1 MSSNGQSTLPQPGGL
16 EKGGARFGAKAA
28 WAAPYRVTAGLAA
41 GFLILG
47 VLTCFAVIRL
57 EREAMEQALA
67 EQERRLEAH
76 VGLMVRR
83 LASEERGDLA
93 RVGARL
99 VAAVEGIPAILS
111 LVVIGPDQRVVKHFS
126 RSGESQVPCVSVV
139 PLDRSLELE
148 HAAGEVAPHAVAC
161 KTVPV
166 VVDGQPRGA
175 VLFHSERDSGTRAA
189 GWVKWTAFRLGP
201 VFLASYVLLGL
212 LLIAASRAARRW
224 RNRAAS
230 AERVQAL
237 GALAD
242 GINHEIKNPLNS
254 IGLSLQLIAR
264 KHTDPETREVV
275 DTAGREADR
284 ILERIEEF
292 VRFTRVSHLVTERV
306 ALGERLRDRYGRRAE
321 IAGNA
326 EARVDVSKMDDAV
339 GAIVEFLGRDG
350 GPGPRLALSGTRSEW
365 RLVAEGPSA
374 GGEHGEIGQL
384 FDPYVRTGPHD
395 VGRGLALARAVF
407 QAHGGDLVA
416 QKRGARLVLRGSAP
430 RVPPGDKQ

>member
-1 MSSNGQSTLPQPGGL
+1 
-16 EKGGARFGAKAA
+16 
-28 WAAPYRVTAGLAA
+28 
-41 GFLILG
+41 
-47 VLTCFAVIRL
+47 
-57 EREAMEQALA
+57 MEQALA
-67 EQERRLEAH
+67 EQERRLETH
-76 VGLMVRR
+76 VGTMVRR
-83 LASEERGDLA
+83 LASEEQGDLG

-99 VAAVEGIPAILS
+99 VAAIEGIPAILN
-111 LVVIGPDQRVVKHFS
+111 LVVVDPQQKVVRQFS
-126 RSGESQVPCVSVV
+126 RSGESQMPCVSMV

-148 HAAGEVAPHAVAC
+148 HPAGEVAPHAVAC

-166 VVDGQPRGA
+166 VIDGQPRGA

-224 RNRAAS
+224 RDRAAS

-254 IGLSLQLIAR
+254 LGLSLQLIAR
-264 KHTDPETREVV
+264 KHGDPETREVV

-284 ILERIEEF
+284 ILERLEEF
-292 VRFTRVSHLVTERV
+292 VRFTRVSHLVTEPV
-306 ALGERLRDRYGRRAE
+306 ALGERLRSRHGRDAE
-321 IAGNA
+321 VAGDA
-326 EARVDVSKMDDAV
+326 EARVDVAKVHDAV

-350 GPGPRLALSGTRSEW
+350 GEGPRLSLSGTRSEW
-365 RLVAEGPSA
+365 RLVAEGPSTVGA
-374 GGEHGEIGQL
+374 GTEIGQL

-416 QKRGARLVLRGSAP
+416 QKKGARLVLRGSAP
-430 RVPPGDKQ
+430 KVPPGDRR

>member
-1 MSSNGQSTLPQPGGL
+1 MGL
-16 EKGGARFGAKAA
+16 
-28 WAAPYRVTAGLAA
+28 VAGL
-41 GFLILG
+41 LVLG
-47 VLTCFAVIRL
+47 VLTGLAVIHL

-67 EQERRLEAH
+67 GQERRLERH
-76 VGLMVRR
+76 VGTMVRR
-83 LASEERGDLA
+83 LASEEKGDLG

-99 VAAVEGIPAILS
+99 VAAAEGIPAILD
-111 LVVIGPDQRVVKHFS
+111 LVVVDPHQRVVRHFS
-126 RSGESQVPCVSVV
+126 RSGESQVPCVAVV
-139 PLDRSLELE
+139 PLDASRELE

-161 KTVPV
+161 RTVPV
-166 VVDGQPRGA
+166 VVDGQARGA

-224 RNRAAS
+224 RDRAAS

-237 GALAD
+237 SALAD

-254 IGLSLQLIAR
+254 LGLSLQLIAR
-264 KHTDPETREVV
+264 KHADPETREVV
-275 DTAGREADR
+275 DTAGREA
-284 ILERIEEF
+284 ERIFERLEEF

-306 ALGERLRDRYGRRAE
+306 ALGERLRDRYGRHAE

-326 EARVDVSKMDDAV
+326 EARVDVSKVDDAV
-339 GAIVEFLGRDG
+339 AAIVEFLGRDG
-350 GPGPRLALSGTRSEW
+350 GEGPRLSLSGTRSEW
-365 RLVAEGPSA
+365 RLVAEGPSPA
-374 GGEHGEIGQL
+374 GESREVGQL

-416 QKRGARLVLRGSAP
+416 QRRGTRLVLRGSAP
-430 RVPPGDKQ
+430 KVPPGDRR